1 MKSMTPKYNCIFAF
15 MALVG
20 FLACNNAP
28 KSTNTTVA
36 ATETTI
42 VPKWFFKTK
51 MDTMENP
58 QTQIFV
64 VLKDTVKITDATASF
79 RELGKEEYADKKIPK
94 EAITACYGY
103 WAGLEQQFIVID
115 SSNNWVVK
123 RKMIDSESPEGT
135 EEQFENM
142 IQVKK

>member
-1 MKSMTPKYNCIFAF
+1 MKSTTPKYNCIFAF

-58 QTQIFV
+58 QTQIFLV
-64 VLKDTVKITDATASF
+64 VKDSIKITDATAISN
-79 RELGKEEYADKKIPK
+79 ECQEEWMKKKKESYGK
-94 EAITACYGY
+94 
-103 WAGLEQQFIVID
+103 
-115 SSNNWVVK
+115 
-123 RKMIDSESPEGT
+123 
-135 EEQFENM
+135 
-142 IQVKK
+142 